1 MSKKRKFI
9 WIGAA
14 ALALAALIGGASI
27 YLARRNSAEAAA
39 TTEAAMQTAVASL
52 GDLTI
57 SASGAGQVVPAQ
69 QINLGFEE
77 AGTLIELNVALGD
90 EVSAGQV
97 LARLQ
102 TQNSAEKIQS
112 EIADA
117 ELAVVQA
124 QNSIDELIAN
134 AEIARTTALNDIATY
149 AQAVR
154 DAQYTLENYNIPAFM
169 QGMTTIEALDRTK
182 AALDEASAAFEPY
195 RYQAQASTRRTEL
208 LEALNLAQS
217 NYDAAVKRLNY
228 EYVLE
233 VAQANLE
240 KARREYEQYTGGP
253 ASNELALAQAQLA
266 NAEAKLALARETQPV
281 VDLVAPIA
289 GTVTALDAAVGEAVS
304 SGAIL
309 TLSDLSRVVLEIYI
323 DETDLDKV
331 AVGNAVEAAF
341 DALPDRTFTGR
352 ITVVDPSLQSVSN
365 VQAVKATAELDV
377 DRSQASLPLGLN
389 ATVDVIAGKAV
400 NAVLIPI
407 EALRELGD
415 GEYAVFVV
423 ENGEAALRLVEI
435 GLRDLTFV
443 EITSGLKAGEI
454 VSTGTQ
460 ATQ

>member
-1 MSKKRKFI
+1 MSKKRKII

-27 YLARRNSAEAAA
+27 YLARRNSAAAAA

-69 QINLGFEE
+69 QINLGFDE

-124 QNSIDELIAN
+124 QNSLDELIAN

-154 DAQYTLENYNIPAFM
+154 DAQYALENYNIPAFM

-195 RYQAQASTRRTEL
+195 RYQAQASARRTEL

-217 NYDAAVKRLNY
+217 SYDAAVKRLNY

-233 VAQANLE
+233 VAQANLD
-240 KARREYEQYTGGP
+240 KARREYEQYSGGP
-253 ASNELALAQAQLA
+253 ASNEMALAQAQLA
-266 NAEAKLALARETQPV
+266 NAEAKLALARETLPV
-281 VDLVAPIA
+281 VELVAPIA

-331 AVGNAVEAAF
+331 AVGYSVEAAF
-341 DALPDRTFTGR
+341 DALPDRTFSGK
-352 ITVVDPSLQSVSN
+352 ITAVDPSLQSVSN
-365 VQAVKATAELDV
+365 VQAVKAAAELDV
-377 DRSQASLPLGLN
+377 NRSQASLPLGLN
-389 ATVDVIAGKAV
+389 ATVDVIAGKTV

-407 EALRELGD
+407 EALRKLGN

-423 ENGEAALRLVEI
+423 ENGEPTLRLVEI
-435 GLRDLTFV
+435 GLQDLTFV

-460 ATQ
+460 ATR